1 MVETNKHTGESHS
14 RAQSSHGGLHKLVA
28 GIHHFHSWVFQPQR
42 DFYRTLADGQRPQGL
57 FITCSDSRINP
68 NLFTQTDP
76 GELFIL
82 RNIGNIVP
90 PFSPSTADGGTA
102 AAIEF
107 AVAALNVEYIVVCG
121 HSHCGAMKGLLQP
134 ESVAEMPSVKG
145 WLAHAESAR
154 EIVRQ
159 NYSELN
165 DDTRMN
171 VLVQENVLVQLE
183 NLRTHPSVAVRL
195 SRGDL
200 RLFGWVYKIETGEV
214 FAYHADEGQFVSLL
228 ETPVIPQEGLARTAA
243 IRSI

>member
-1 MVETNKHTGESHS
+1 MVNTHTQNGDSQAGS
-14 RAQSSHGGLHKLVA
+14 QPPGGGLHKLVA
-28 GIHHFHSWVFQPQR
+28 GIHHFQSQIFQQQR
-42 DFYRTLADGQRPQGL
+42 EFFQTLADGQRPQGL

-68 NLFTQTDP
+68 NLITQTDP

-90 PFSPSTADGGTA
+90 PFIPSTVDGGTA

-107 AVAALNVEYIVVCG
+107 AVSALNVEYIVVCG
-121 HSHCGAMKGLLQP
+121 HSHCGAMKGLLHP
-134 ESVAEMPSVKG
+134 DSVAEMPSVKG
-145 WLAHAESAR
+145 WLAHGECAR
-154 EIVRQ
+154 QIVRQ
-159 NYSELN
+159 NYSQLD

-200 RLFGWVYKIETGEV
+200 RLFGWVYKLETGEV

-228 ETPVIPQEGLARTAA
+228 ETPVIPQQRLARTAV

>member
-1 MVETNKHTGESHS
+1 MVTYTHNGDGPAGSQSHY
-14 RAQSSHGGLHKLVA
+14 GLHKLVA
-28 GIHHFHSWVFQPQR
+28 GIHHFQSQVFQPQR
-42 DFYRTLADGQRPQGL
+42 EFYRTLADGQRPQSL

-68 NLFTQTDP
+68 NLITQTDP
-76 GELFIL
+76 GVLFIL

-90 PFSPSTADGGTA
+90 PFSPSTADGGAA

-107 AVAALNVEYIVVCG
+107 AVSALHVEHIVVCG
-121 HSHCGAMKGLLQP
+121 HSHCGAMKGLLNP
-134 ESVAEMPSVKG
+134 DGVAELPSVKG
-145 WLAHAESAR
+145 WLAHGESAR
-154 EIVRQ
+154 RIVRQ
-159 NYSELN
+159 NYADL
-165 DDTRMN
+165 DTDTQLN

-228 ETPVIPQEGLARTAA
+228 ETPVVPQQRLARTAT

>member
-1 MVETNKHTGESHS
+1 MVDHHTRNGAPYGGSTHQ
-14 RAQSSHGGLHKLVA
+14 QSGLHKLVA
-28 GIHHFHSWVFQPQR
+28 GIHHFQSQIFQQQR
-42 DFYRTLADGQRPQGL
+42 EFFQTLAGGQRPQGL

-90 PFSPSTADGGTA
+90 PFSPNTADGGAA

-107 AVAALNVEYIVVCG
+107 AVSALNVEYIVVCG
-121 HSHCGAMKGLLQP
+121 HSLCGAMKGLLHP
-134 ESVAEMPSVKG
+134 ESVAELPSVSG
-145 WLAHAESAR
+145 WLAHGESAR
-154 EIVRQ
+154 RIVRH
-159 NYSELN
+159 NYPGLDNENQL
-165 DDTRMN
+165 N

-183 NLRTHPSVAVRL
+183 NLRTHPAVAVRL

-200 RLFGWVYKIETGEV
+200 RLFGWVYKLETGEV
-214 FAYHADEGQFVSLL
+214 FAYHAEEGQFVSLL
-228 ETPVIPQEGLARTAA
+228 DTPVVPPQRASRTAA

>member
-1 MVETNKHTGESHS
+1 MHNGGDRSNSPTAS
-14 RAQSSHGGLHKLVA
+14 GGLHKLVA
-28 GIHHFHSWVFQPQR
+28 GIHHFQSNVFQPQR
-42 DFYRTLADGQRPQGL
+42 EFYQTLANGQRPQGL

-68 NLFTQTDP
+68 NLITQTDP

-90 PFSPSTADGGTA
+90 PFSPSTSDGGAA

-121 HSHCGAMKGLLQP
+121 HSQCGAMKGLLHP
-134 ESVAEMPSVKG
+134 SSVANLPSVRG
-145 WLAHAESAR
+145 WLEHGECAIQ
-154 EIVRQ
+154 IVCQ
-159 NYSELN
+159 NYSKLDHDN
-165 DDTRMN
+165 QLN

-200 RLFGWVYKIETGEV
+200 RLFAWVYKLETGEV

-228 ETPVIPQEGLARTAA
+228 ETPVIPQQRLARTAA
-243 IRSI
+243 MRSI